1 MKLNVHS
8 VLVASTVRQLAEVLS
23 LENVK
28 EVFPSFCPLI

>member
-8 VLVASTVRQLAEVLS
+8 VPVASTVRQLAEVLS

-28 EVFPSFCPLI
+28 EVSTVRQV